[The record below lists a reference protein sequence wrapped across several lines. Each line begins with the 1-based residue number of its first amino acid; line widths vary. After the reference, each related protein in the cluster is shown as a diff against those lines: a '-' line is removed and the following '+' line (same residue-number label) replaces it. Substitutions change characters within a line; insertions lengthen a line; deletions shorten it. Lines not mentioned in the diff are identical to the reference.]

1 MLVLPVPLVAALVL
15 LFLLVRALARREGT
29 PLLLALVAAG
39 AAQGALVALVQH
51 YGVAAL
57 RPLQPVTASL
67 LPPLAWLAFV
77 AAALRPLGPR
87 DAAHGAVP
95 LTAAASVV
103 LAPAAIDL
111 VVVTTFAGYG
121 LALLL
126 AARRGSALPGAR
138 LESGEV
144 PRLIWRTIG
153 VLLLGSAASD
163 VLIAADQALLAGA
176 WRDPII
182 SLFTA
187 LALVAIGALTLSGDL
202 RPPPP
207 ETESPAD
214 DTPPPSRDP
223 QAGEQDAALVA
234 RLEALMARDAP
245 HLDPDLTLARLARR
259 LRVPAKALSGAINRV
274 RGENVSRF
282 VNAHRVAHAC
292 ALLAEGADVTRAML
306 ESGFG
311 TKSNFNREFLR
322 VTGASPSAWR
332 AVRSSGAPT
341 PEPATRSGS
350 APPPPAAA
358 PPRGPAPPR
367 PSAPADPRA

>member
-1 MLVLPVPLVAALVL
+1 MLVLPVPLVASLVL
-15 LFLLVRALARREGT
+15 LFLLVRALARGEGT
-29 PLLLALVAAG
+29 PLLLALIAAG
-39 AAQGALVALVQH
+39 AAQGTLVALVQH
-51 YGVAAL
+51 YGAASL
-57 RPLQPVTASL
+57 RPLQPMTATL

-95 LTAAASVV
+95 LLAAASVV
-103 LAPAAIDL
+103 LAPAAVD
-111 VVVTTFAGYG
+111 VVVVATFAGYG
-121 LALLL
+121 LALLR
-126 AARRGSALPGAR
+126 AARPGAALPGTR

-144 PRLIWRTIG
+144 PRLTWRTIG

-163 VLIAADQALLAGA
+163 ALIAADQVLLAGA

-182 SLFTA
+182 SVFTA
-187 LALVAIGALTLSGDL
+187 LALVAIGGLALSRDL
-202 RPPPP
+202 RPAPG
-207 ETESPAD
+207 EAEPAAREA
-214 DTPPPSRDP
+214 PPPSRGP
-223 QAGEQDAALVA
+223 REEEQDAALVA

-259 LRVPAKALSGAINRV
+259 LGVPAKALSGAVNRV

-282 VNAHRVAHAC
+282 VNGHRVARAC
-292 ALLAEGADVTRAML
+292 ALLTDGADVTRAML

-332 AVRSSGAPT
+332 AARAAVSPI
-341 PEPATRSGS
+341 PSGS

-358 PPRGPAPPR
+358 PPRGPAPSR
-367 PSAPADPRA
+367 PSAPAGPTA